1 MRRREFIAGLG
12 SAAAWPMTAR
22 TQQAERVPRVG
33 FLTALAENSQVFRDS
48 TVVLREGLSKAGWV
62 EGRNLRLDVRSAG
75 GDANRLRASA
85 TELVSLAP
93 DVIVTNTRAATRA
106 VQQQTQTIPI
116 VLLGAGDVFEIG
128 LVKSIARPEGNITGV
143 TNAFSSFGGK
153 WLELLK
159 GAVPRLA
166 RVGVVYNAQISS
178 GIGDYFLSIKEQ
190 APALALGVHQIQF
203 GNAADLASGI
213 RTFAAEP
220 NGVSS

>member
-106 VQQQTQTIPI
+106 
-116 VLLGAGDVFEIG
+116 
-128 LVKSIARPEGNITGV
+128 
-143 TNAFSSFGGK
+143 
-153 WLELLK
+153 
-159 GAVPRLA
+159 
-166 RVGVVYNAQISS
+166 
-178 GIGDYFLSIKEQ
+178 
-190 APALALGVHQIQF
+190 
-203 GNAADLASGI
+203 
-213 RTFAAEP
+213 
-220 NGVSS
+220 